1 MTVTV
6 SGSSVVFNDST
17 TQTTAFTGTATTAT
31 NLAGGSN
38 GTIPYQTAS
47 GTTAMLA
54 VGTSGQVLKTN
65 GAGAP
70 SWVTPSSGALT
81 LLSSLTASSASTASV
96 ETGFSSTYDNYLII
110 VNDLNFSGS
119 GAFQVLFKIAGSY
132 ITSSNYYYSTIYA
145 DTANAISHD
154 YGHGVTSATILNSTG
169 SSNGLSAMKFDVFNA
184 NSSTMK
190 SFTHQGEIQSGNTG
204 RPCAVIGSIG
214 CDYSGVL
221 TGVQFSTTAGTLS
234 GKFYLYGY
242 SKV

>member
-6 SGSSVVFNDST
+6 SGSNVVFNDST
-17 TQTTAFTGTATTAT
+17 TQTTAFTGTAT

-47 GTTAMLA
+47 GTTAMLSP
-54 VGTSGQVLKTN
+54 GTSGQVLKTN

-132 ITSSNYYYSTIYA
+132 VTSASYSYSTIFA
-145 DTANAISHD
+145 DNANAITHE
-154 YGHGVTSATILNSTG
+154 YAESASAGSILNSAG
-169 SSNGLSAMKFDVFNA
+169 SSNGNSAMKFDVFNA
-184 NSSTMK
+184 NSSSGMK
-190 SFTHQGEIQSGNTG
+190 SFTHHGEIQSSYTG
-204 RPCAVIGSIG
+204 RPCVVLGALNNATT
-214 CDYSGVL
+214 GVL
-221 TGVQFSTTAGTLS
+221 TGVRFSCSGTIS
-234 GKFYLYGY
+234 GTFYLYGY
-242 SKV
+242 TKV